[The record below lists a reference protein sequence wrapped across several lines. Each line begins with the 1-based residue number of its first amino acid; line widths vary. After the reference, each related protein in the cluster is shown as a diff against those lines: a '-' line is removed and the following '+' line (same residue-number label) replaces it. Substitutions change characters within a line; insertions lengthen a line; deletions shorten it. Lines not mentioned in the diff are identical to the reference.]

1 MYVDRQPTVIV
12 DRSPALVDE
21 STVSYW
27 SGVWTGR
34 AEAVTIASVAAYLY
48 NSYNSGSE
56 DDDDGPGSA
65 VSYEQELKE
74 TRALMRE
81 LEEEHAASDSL
92 AAAIER
98 PLDGKYE
105 GESAEDD
112 GGDQQVATNL
122 TFHRDGTVSGKG
134 DDAVDGPYSINEGR
148 WSAQRV
154 AWIETYDEGFEVALR
169 GQRRPDG
176 SIMALWASSVG
187 VAGSVELRAP
197 QRRF

>member
-1 MYVDRQPTVIV
+1 MYVD
-12 DRSPALVDE
+12 E
-21 STVSYW
+21 SKVSYW
-27 SGVWTGR
+27 NGVWTGR
-34 AEAVTIASVAAYLY
+34 AEAITIAGVAAYLHQ
-48 NSYNSGSE
+48 NSGN
-56 DDDDGPGSA
+56 DDDEAASGAGGG
-65 VSYEQELKE
+65 VSYQQELKE

-81 LEEEHAASDSL
+81 LEEEYAASDRL

-98 PLDGKYE
+98 PVDGKYE

-112 GGDQQVATNL
+112 GGDQGVATSL
-122 TFHRDGTVSGKG
+122 TFHRDGTLSGAG
-134 DDAVDGPYSINEGR
+134 DDAVDGKYSIGEGR

-154 AWIETYDEGFEVALR
+154 AWIEKYDEGFEVALR

-176 SIMALWASSVG
+176 SIRALWASSVG